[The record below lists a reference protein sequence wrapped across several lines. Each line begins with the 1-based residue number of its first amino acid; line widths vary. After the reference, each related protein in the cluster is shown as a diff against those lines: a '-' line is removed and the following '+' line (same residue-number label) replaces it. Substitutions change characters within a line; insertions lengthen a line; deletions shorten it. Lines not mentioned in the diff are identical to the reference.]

1 MQVLG
6 VKPKNKQ
13 CSMCLIGHDST
24 DHPRARDHVDSS
36 GSMEAD
42 IINELFDESM
52 TCTIQNILQM
62 GIAGLQMPF

>member
-1 MQVLG
+1 
-6 VKPKNKQ
+6 
-13 CSMCLIGHDST
+13 MCLIGHDST